1 MPSSTTSRIETTMT
15 EKVIE
20 FPKHKVV
27 RDIPLEQQQ
36 ARQEKADKKFA
47 DAIVD
52 DVTGM
57 IITELDNFLIEVED
71 KQFSK
76 DLILVVDSLKAAVYR
91 SFGLDHA
98 LHDFIDKNI
107 TLINGEFDNLTN
119 DEIKEKI
126 DQLME
131 ELAEAKNKVD
141 KGDED

>member
-1 MPSSTTSRIETTMT
+1 MT

-27 RDIPLEQQQ
+27 RDIPLEQQKL
-36 ARQEKADKKFA
+36 RQEKADKKFA

-52 DVTGM
+52 DLSGM
-57 IITELDNFLIEVED
+57 IITELDNFLIEVTD

-76 DLILVVDSLKAAVYR
+76 DLILVVDALKAAVYR
-91 SFGLDHA
+91 SFGLDHP

-107 TLINGEFDNLTN
+107 TLINGEFENLTN
-119 DEIKEKI
+119 EEIKDKI

-141 KGDED
+141 NSEEE

>member
-1 MPSSTTSRIETTMT
+1 MT
-15 EKVIE
+15 DKVIE

-27 RDIPLEQQQ
+27 RDIPLEQMK
-36 ARQEKADKKFA
+36 ARQAKADQKFA

-52 DVTGM
+52 DLTGI
-57 IITELDNFLIEVED
+57 IITELDNFQIEVKD

-107 TLINGEFDNLTN
+107 TLINGEFDDLTYE
-119 DEIKEKI
+119 EIKEKI
-126 DQLME
+126 DQLMS
-131 ELAEAKNKVD
+131 ELEEAKKKVD
-141 KGDED
+141 TDGEE

>member
-1 MPSSTTSRIETTMT
+1 MT

-27 RDIPLEQQQ
+27 RDIPLEQQKL
-36 ARQEKADKKFA
+36 RQEKADKKFA

-52 DVTGM
+52 DLSGM
-57 IITELDNFLIEVED
+57 IITELDNFLIEVTD
-71 KQFSK
+71 QQFSK
-76 DLILVVDSLKAAVYR
+76 DLILVVDALKAAVYR
-91 SFGLDHA
+91 SFGLDHP

-107 TLINGEFDNLTN
+107 TLINGEFENLTN
-119 DEIKEKI
+119 EEIKDKI

-141 KGDED
+141 NSEEE